1 MPDHDSLVEQGF
13 RRYGR
18 FPARPASVNPLDEFS
33 GLSRTLRRLR
43 LKEWVGFTLIHP
55 DWYSSLIMQDAN
67 YLASSEIYAYDRR
80 LGRLYQHSASAK
92 GGSLALPADLL
103 ESRCAFKR
111 RGYELEYDF
120 SRSRGRHSLH
130 VTIAA
135 TDTAPAFQGELELDA
150 DGASPPLSV
159 SSRIPAG
166 RIYTHKAIFPA
177 AGSLRIGD
185 EKIDFDGARDLAILD
200 EHKSFLPYQT
210 RWLWG
215 TFALPAGQG
224 LIGAN
229 FAARPAVPGEEEESC
244 IWTRE
249 ACEPL
254 AEITFGHSAADPLA
268 PWHISSRDGRLEVT
282 FEPEGRKQ
290 VRRQLGAVA
299 IDYFQLFGHY
309 RGNLRGAA
317 QNYPIDGVHGVCESM
332 QARL

>member
-1 MPDHDSLVEQGF
+1 MPDHDSLVEDGV

-18 FPARPASVNPLDEFS
+18 LGARPGNVNPLDEFR
-33 GLSRTLRRLR
+33 GLGRALHRFR
-43 LKEWVGFTLIHP
+43 LKEWVGFTLIQP

-67 YLASSEIYAYDRR
+67 YLASSEMYAYDRSA
-80 LGRLYQHSASAK
+80 GTLYQHAANAP

-120 SRSRGRHSLH
+120 SRTRGRHSLH
-130 VTIAA
+130 FTTAA
-135 TDTAPAFQGELELDA
+135 TSTAPAFQGELELDA
-150 DGASPPLSV
+150 DGASLPLSV
-159 SSRIPAG
+159 SSRLPGG
-166 RIYTHKAIFPA
+166 RMYTHKAIFPA
-177 AGSLRIGD
+177 EGTVQIGD
-185 EKIDFDGARDLAILD
+185 ERIAFDRDRDLAILD
-200 EHKSFLPYQT
+200 EHKSFFPYQT

-215 TFALPAGQG
+215 TFAMHAGQG

-229 FAARPAVPGEEEESC
+229 FAARPAMPGEEEESC

-254 AEITFGHSAADPLA
+254 ADVTFGHSAADPLA
-268 PWHISSRDGRLEVT
+268 PWHISSRDGRLDVT
-282 FEPEGRKQ
+282 FVPEGRKQ
-290 VRRQLGAVA
+290 VRHQLGAVA

-317 QNYPIDGVHGVCESM
+317 QNYPIEGVHGVCESM
-332 QARL
+332 QARF